1 MAIPSLRQALQTA
14 SDQQRAL
21 GHFNFSDL
29 VVLKAVADTARQLDV
44 PVVVGVS
51 EGEREFVGLRQ
62 AAALVKSLR
71 EQYGQPIYLNADH
84 THSLEK
90 SMEAA
95 RAGFDL
101 IVFDLSKLPFEEN
114 AKQTKQAVEALKSI
128 NPDILVEAE
137 VGYIGSSS
145 TLHDAKPEGVDPLT
159 TPEQARQ
166 FVHETRIDLF
176 APSVGTMHGMLKS
189 MVTGNEHKHLD
200 LDRIRQIKAATSIFL
215 TLHGGSGT
223 DRKELAAGVHA
234 GLDLIHINTELRV
247 AWRRGIEKSLEENPT
262 EVTPYKL
269 LPDAYANVAAVVK
282 SLLQL
287 VSVQDPPLSSS
298 AAAGAESASKIVS

>member
-1 MAIPSLRQALQTA
+1 MAIPSLRQALQSVNA
-14 SDQQRAL
+14 QHRAL
-21 GHFNFSDL
+21 GHFNFSEL
-29 VVLKAVADTARQLDV
+29 VVFKAVADTARELNV

-51 EGEREFVGLRQ
+51 EGEREFIGVRE
-62 AAALVKSLR
+62 AAALVKTLR
-71 EQYGQPIYLNADH
+71 DEGQPIYLNADH
-84 THSLEK
+84 THSLKK
-90 SMEAA
+90 SEEAA

-114 AKQTKQAVEALKSI
+114 VKQTRQAVEALKSI

-145 TLHDAKPEGVDPLT
+145 TLHDSKPKDVDPLT

-166 FVHETRIDLF
+166 FVEETKIDLF
-176 APSVGTMHGMLKS
+176 APSVGTMHGMLRS
-189 MVTGNEHKHLD
+189 MLTGNEHKHLD
-200 LDRIRQIKAATSIFL
+200 LDRIRQIKAATNTFL

-223 DRKELAAGVHA
+223 DTKEMAGGVEA
-234 GLDLIHINTELRV
+234 GLNLIHINTELRV
-247 AWRRGIEKSLEENPT
+247 AWRRGIEKALASKPD

-269 LPDAYANVAAVVK
+269 LPEAYANVAEVVK

-287 VSVQDPPLSSS
+287 VSVPNAPKSSS
-298 AAAGAESASKIVS
+298 ASV

>member
-14 SDQQRAL
+14 SDQHRAL

-51 EGEREFVGLRQ
+51 AGEREFFGVRQ
-62 AAALVKSLR
+62 AAALGKSIR
-71 EQYGQPIYLNADH
+71 EEHGQPIYLNADH

-90 SMEAA
+90 SLEAA
-95 RAGFDL
+95 RAGFDSV
-101 IVFDLSKLPFEEN
+101 VFDLSKLPFEEN
-114 AKQTKQAVEALKSI
+114 MKQTRQAVEALKSI
-128 NPDILVEAE
+128 NPNILVEAE

-166 FVHETRIDLF
+166 FVQETKIDLF
-176 APSVGTMHGMLKS
+176 APSVGTMHGMLKQ
-189 MVTGNEHKHLD
+189 MGTGSDNKHLD
-200 LDRIRQIKAATSIFL
+200 LDRIRQIKAATNIFL

-223 DRKELAAGVHA
+223 DTKELAAGVLA
-234 GLDLIHINTELRV
+234 GLTLIHINTELRV
-247 AWRRGIEKSLEENPT
+247 AWRRGFEKSLKENTTEE
-262 EVTPYKL
+262 TPSKL
-269 LPDAYANVAAVVK
+269 LPDAYANVAAVVT

-287 VSVQDPPLSSS
+287 VSLQNPPLSSS
-298 AAAGAESASKIVS
+298 AAV